1 MIAMALIVLPDLGN
15 LLPEDWTLVRYVELE
30 GVVEKV
36 EMTWQWVAWLCLQQV
51 SMAGLALSVMIG
63 RMPKY
68 IAGAAV
74 LWYMVQ
80 TLDELVAGNFFHSG
94 LWEYPIL
101 VAWFGSIL
109 YFIRHERTSA

>member
-15 LLPEDWTLVRYVELE
+15 LLPADWMLVRGGSEISA
-30 GVVEKV
+30 
-36 EMTWQWVAWLCLQQV
+36 QWVAWLCLQQL
-51 SMAGLALSVMIG
+51 SMAGLALSMMIG
-63 RMPKY
+63 RMPRY

-80 TLDELVAGNFFHSG
+80 ALDELVAGNFFHSG

-109 YFIRHERTSA
+109 YFLRHERTSA